1 MGLLPESASGV
12 FPCAA
17 SHAATMTSTPSQVLK
32 TTPKYLVPHA
42 APARRPASSAA
53 ATMGSTSAPLF
64 PTPPQALLSVAPLSL
79 SGNTLA
85 CCRDVSDARTP
96 TIPATASAAAQQY
109 IASPLSTYAK
119 PSVLF
124 TGPIMKSVSA
134 ANRPG
139 TPLFM

>member
-1 MGLLPESASGV
+1 MGLLPEPASGL
-12 FPCAA
+12 FPCTA
-17 SHAATMTSTPSQVLK
+17 SHAATKTSTPSQVLK

-42 APARRPASSAA
+42 APARRPASSAVGPKA
-53 ATMGSTSAPLF
+53 G
-64 PTPPQALLSVAPLSL
+64 
-79 SGNTLA
+79 
-85 CCRDVSDARTP
+85 RHVSDARTP